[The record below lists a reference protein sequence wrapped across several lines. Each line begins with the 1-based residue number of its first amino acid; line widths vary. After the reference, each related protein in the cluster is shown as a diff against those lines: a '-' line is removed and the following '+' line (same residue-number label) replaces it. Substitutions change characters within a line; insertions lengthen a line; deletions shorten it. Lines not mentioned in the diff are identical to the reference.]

1 MATKNPGRELTGY
14 HRAALR
20 RLEASGAEF
29 ALMASTPHHR
39 YASIVRGIGIP
50 SSTFLKW
57 WQRKALDRGQGG
69 SDTRH

>member
-1 MATKNPGRELTGY
+1 MATKNPGRKLTGY

-50 SSTFLKW
+50 VPNIFEVVAKESARSWPRRL
-57 WQRKALDRGQGG
+57 
-69 SDTRH
+69 